1 MYNEYTSNLTFNNLQ
16 FNIPK
21 ELLMLR
27 DEYREN
33 GVPTILVESLNELL
47 LMVSIKKPKNILELG
62 TATGCSGIAMLLT
75 DKNAKLVTIEK
86 FEEVRNKAVENF
98 KKFNVYDRV
107 TSVLGDSVETVMKIA
122 EKFDFIFLDCN
133 KASYVTLYPLLKDL
147 LNDGGV
153 LFADNVLF
161 RGYVSG
167 EVETTKQH
175 KSMVQK
181 IDSFNQLVAND
192 KDMITCFFDVGDGI
206 CVSVKKGKT
215 NE

>member
-1 MYNEYTSNLTFNNLQ
+1 MFNEYTSSLTYKNLK

-21 ELLMLR
+21 ELLSLR
-27 DEYREN
+27 NDYRET
-33 GVPTILVESLNELL
+33 GVPTILEESLNELI
-47 LMVSIKKPKNILELG
+47 LMVSMKQPKNILELG
-62 TATGCSGIAMLLT
+62 TATGCSAIAMLLNA
-75 DKNAKLVTIEK
+75 KSAKLVTIEK
-86 FEEVRNKAVENF
+86 FEDVRNKAINNF
-98 KKFNVYDRV
+98 RKFGVYDRV
-107 TSVLGDSVETVMKIA
+107 NSILGDSVETVMKIA

-133 KASYVTLYPLLKDL
+133 KASYATLYPLLKDL

-153 LFADNVLF
+153 LFVDNVLF

-167 EVETTKQH
+167 EVESDKPHRTLVK
-175 KSMVQK
+175 K
-181 IDSFNQLVAND
+181 IDNFNQLIAND

>member
-1 MYNEYTSNLTFNNLQ
+1 MKNEYTSKLSYKNLQ
-16 FNIPK
+16 LNIPSQ
-21 ELLMLR
+21 LLSLR
-27 DEYREN
+27 NEYREE

-47 LMVSIKKPKNILELG
+47 LMLSIKNPKNILELG

-75 DKNAKLVTIEK
+75 CKNAKLVTVEK
-86 FEEVRNKAVENF
+86 FEDVRNKAIENF
-98 KKFNVYDRV
+98 KKYDVYDRV
-107 TSVLGDSVETVMKIA
+107 TSILGDSVETVIKIA

-167 EVETTKQH
+167 EVEINKQH
-175 KSMVQK
+175 KSMVKK
-181 IDSFNQLVAND
+181 IDDFNQLIASD
-192 KDMITCFFDVGDGI
+192 KDTVTCFFDVGDGI
-206 CVSVKKGKT
+206 CVSVKKGKS

>member
-1 MYNEYTSNLTFNNLQ
+1 MFNEYTSSLTYKNLQ

-21 ELLMLR
+21 ELLSLR
-27 DEYREN
+27 NEYRET
-33 GVPTILVESLNELL
+33 GVPTILEESLNELL
-47 LMVSIKKPKNILELG
+47 LMVSIKQPKNILELG
-62 TATGCSGIAMLLT
+62 TATGCSGIAMLLNA
-75 DKNAKLVTIEK
+75 KNAKLVTIEK
-86 FEEVRNKAVENF
+86 FEDVRNKAINNF
-98 KKFNVYDRV
+98 RKFGVYDRV
-107 TSVLGDSVETVMKIA
+107 NSVLGDSVETVMKIA

-147 LNDGGV
+147 LSDGGV
-153 LFADNVLF
+153 LFVDNVLF

-167 EVETTKQH
+167 EVESDKAH
-175 KSMVQK
+175 KTLVKK
-181 IDSFNQLVAND
+181 IDSFNQLISSD